1 MHLDRREL
9 LKGAV
14 AVAGVGVLAD
24 FRASVTAAPAE
35 TSPARRPFDVVDV
48 NVSLFQ
54 WPFRRLP
61 LDTLDAMAA
70 KLRSLEIQQAWAG
83 SYEGILQRDLRGVN
97 ARLAEACSSVPGK
110 QLVPFGS
117 VNPTLPDWEDDV
129 RRCHEVHRMPGIR
142 LHPNYHGY
150 TLDEPRFAKL
160 LSIAS
165 ERGLLVQLAV
175 TMEDT
180 RTQHVQ
186 MLVPDVDL
194 SPLPDLTAKFPAARV
209 MLLNAKPRPAVVQ
222 RLALSPNITFDIARV
237 EATDGIARLI
247 DAVTPER
254 VMFGTHAPFLIYEA
268 ALIKL
273 YESQLSEPQVRSL
286 LSKNARQLVSHA

>member
-1 MHLDRREL
+1 VHLDRREL